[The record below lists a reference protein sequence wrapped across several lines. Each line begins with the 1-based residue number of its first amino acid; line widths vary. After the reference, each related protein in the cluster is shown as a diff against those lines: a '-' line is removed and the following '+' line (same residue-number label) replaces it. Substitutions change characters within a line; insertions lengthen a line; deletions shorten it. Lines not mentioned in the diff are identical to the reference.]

1 MSNFT
6 NTRNNLEL
14 KLLLLNALEDFD
26 ESLASLL
33 NGSIS
38 KLSDKDIVEL
48 IIDLRKEKND
58 ANIISLVLK
67 KLISKEDDLTEKIS
81 SLFGESFIEEYLNK

>member
-6 NTRNNLEL
+6 NIRNNLEL
-14 KLLLLNALEDFD
+14 KLLLLNTLEDFD

-33 NGSIS
+33 NTSIS

-48 IIDLRKEKND
+48 IIDLRKEQKN
-58 ANIISLVLK
+58 ASIISLVLK
-67 KLISKEDDLTEKIS
+67 KLISKENDLTEKIS
-81 SLFGESFIEEYLNK
+81 ELFGAQFIHEYLNK